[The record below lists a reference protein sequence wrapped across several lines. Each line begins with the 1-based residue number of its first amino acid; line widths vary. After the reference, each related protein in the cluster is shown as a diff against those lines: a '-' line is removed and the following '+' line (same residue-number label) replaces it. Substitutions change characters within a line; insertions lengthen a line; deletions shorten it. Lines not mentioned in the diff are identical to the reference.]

1 MSELPPRYL
10 ENTGRA
16 RSLIRQKYCQYTRVR
31 VKDLSFLVAGQALS
45 PYFPTD
51 LQWMPDCVTSNSHV
65 RFFSLG
71 PQQTVE
77 APIFCNVLFGA
88 ALIGYFVVL
97 PCRALAPIEKI
108 REEIVWINKAVDPTK
123 CSCFHRGCCADTKH
137 TPGTRTRPV
146 KSATVDLSP
155 RIFLRPFREYQWG
168 DGRYLQG
175 RGFQ

>member
-1 MSELPPRYL
+1 MPDLPPRDQR

-16 RSLIRQKYCQYTRVR
+16 KSLIRQKYCQCTRVSVR
-31 VKDLSFLVAGQALS
+31 NLSFLVGGQALS

-88 ALIGYFVVL
+88 ALVGFTPLL
-97 PCRALAPIEKI
+97 PKVNPLRVFRKENRKKWRISRFRRRCHRRHCSLFQST
-108 REEIVWINKAVDPTK
+108 PTK
-123 CSCFHRGCCADTKH
+123 PHHVPTLCCIVLHR
-137 TPGTRTRPV
+137 P
-146 KSATVDLSP
+146 
-155 RIFLRPFREYQWG
+155 
-168 DGRYLQG
+168 
-175 RGFQ
+175 